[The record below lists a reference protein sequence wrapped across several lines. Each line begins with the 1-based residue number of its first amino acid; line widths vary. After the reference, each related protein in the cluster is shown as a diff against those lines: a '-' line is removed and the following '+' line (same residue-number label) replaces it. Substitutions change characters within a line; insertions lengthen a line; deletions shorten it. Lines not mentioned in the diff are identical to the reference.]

1 RDLIKKYNK
10 ITEKYISFIDIEVE
24 RLFLNYSWPGNIRE
38 LENVVEFMFN
48 ISDNSDILSLS
59 TIPDKLLEYKTD
71 ESKKDCNVN
80 TEELYLDDFEDLEK
94 KYIEKAFQIFGKDT
108 AGKKIV
114 ASKMNIGLTT
124 LYRKLQKYNI

>member
-1 RDLIKKYNK
+1 RDLIRKYNK

-59 TIPDKLLEYKTD
+59 TIPEKLLEYKTNELKKESNTIID
-71 ESKKDCNVN
+71 EF
-80 TEELYLDDFEDLEK
+80 YLDDFEDLEK

-108 AGKKIV
+108 AGKKII
-114 ASKMNIGLTT
+114 ANKMNIGLTT